1 MPKNQPKKSAQKP
14 KTAARRAPRRRGR
27 TPRLAAALPEVLR
40 TERVLS
46 VAKNIEETRAAKE
59 VEKALRGAGD
69 ALQSFADRL
78 TSLEVLA
85 EERIESLR
93 LRVVDALPFEGA
105 SLDTLSTDLSDRALK
120 ELDDVLLRLGLVRI
134 SVVEAEKKALERKLR
149 ALKKD
154 LKTAKASAVVE

>member
-1 MPKNQPKKSAQKP
+1 MPKTRTKKTAQTS
-14 KTAARRAPRRRGR
+14 KTAARRAPRRRAR
-27 TPRLAAALPEVLR
+27 TPRLAAALPEALR

-105 SLDTLSTDLSDRALK
+105 SLDTLSADLSDRALK
-120 ELDDVLLRLGLVRI
+120 ELDDVLLRLGLVRV
-134 SVVEAEKKALERKLR
+134 SVVETEKKALEQKLR
-149 ALKKD
+149 ALKKE
-154 LKTAKASAVVE
+154 LKSAKASVVVE